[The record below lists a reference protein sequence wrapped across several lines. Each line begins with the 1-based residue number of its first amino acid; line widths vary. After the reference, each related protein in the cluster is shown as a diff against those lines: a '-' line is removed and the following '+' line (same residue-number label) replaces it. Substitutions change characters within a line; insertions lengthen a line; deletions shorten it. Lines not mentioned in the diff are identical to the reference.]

1 VPPPVADLAA
11 PSVPSPTLPTTPTP
25 APSGQPPVDP
35 IADPQASFAPLP
47 AGAVA
52 APNAGPPAPT
62 VVNGLVGVA
71 TPPTLVDS
79 SSAPSVSLAALAPPP
94 AGTSASSA
102 AKPQAPLPSA
112 PVATLA
118 SADIK
123 PAPAVAVA
131 PPIQFSPPPAID
143 PAGARAPADAAASL
157 PPPFNVKLAAV
168 SGRPTANDA
177 TGDAAADGSLA
188 SAGTA
193 FTDATSPGSSGQPN
207 AAIQPGF
214 NPVAAPAAQAVAT
227 WTAPHAASPGEAVPL
242 AAVPIVIAA
251 RVEAG
256 EKQFQIRL
264 DPPDLGRIDVQLNV
278 DSSGRATSHLVVDR
292 ADTLDLLRRDAPS
305 LERALQS
312 AGLTTDDG
320 SLQFSLRDQSFAGR
334 DQGASAPVPPS
345 PPPAVP
351 DADLAPIDA
360 AVRRYGQLAGL
371 GGGIDIRV

>member
-1 VPPPVADLAA
+1 
-11 PSVPSPTLPTTPTP
+11 LPTTPTP

-102 AKPQAPLPSA
+102 AKPQAPSPSA
-112 PVATLA
+112 PGATLA

-143 PAGARAPADAAASL
+143 PAGARAPADAAGSL
-157 PPPFNVKLAAV
+157 LPPFNVKLAAV

-177 TGDAAADGSLA
+177 TGDAAADSSLA

-207 AAIQPGF
+207 APTQPGF

-334 DQGASAPVPPS
+334 DQGASAPVPSS

>member
-1 VPPPVADLAA
+1 
-11 PSVPSPTLPTTPTP
+11 LPTTPTP

-177 TGDAAADGSLA
+177 TGDAAANSSVAGV
-188 SAGTA
+188 GTA

-351 DADLAPIDA
+351 DADLAPIDT